1 MRQDPRSMDII
12 IDMLYY
18 DIQSESIESNTMSV
32 KIATCLQKMQ
42 NVSKK
47 HKEKSLELMKYIIST
62 SMEDFNVPDTVDQMT
77 EMADKQLD
85 AIMEHLPESK
95 EEEVVLMEHLEESK
109 EEVVPA
115 IAPAARNKRKRS
127 NKPPTMMLR
136 NCRNNDRGV
145 VKAKA

>member
-1 MRQDPRSMDII
+1 MDII

-115 IAPAARNKRKRS
+115 IAPAARNKRTRS
-127 NKPPTMMLR
+127 N
-136 NCRNNDRGV
+136 
-145 VKAKA
+145 

>member
-1 MRQDPRSMDII
+1 MDII
-12 IDMLYY
+12 LDMLYY
-18 DIQSESIESNTMSV
+18 DIQSESNESDTMSV

-42 NVSKK
+42 NVSKENK
-47 HKEKSLELMKYIIST
+47 QKSLELMKYIIST
-62 SMEDFNVPDTVDQMT
+62 SLEDFNVPDVVDQMT
-77 EMADKQLD
+77 EMADTQLD

-95 EEEVVLMEHLEESK
+95 EEFVLMEHLEESK